1 MVWLLPAALAG
12 LALVAGPI
20 AIHLLTR
27 RHARRVK
34 FPTIRFLRAAK
45 PAAVRFRRPSDVT
58 LLAVRIAIVAAAVV
72 AAAQPLILTP
82 WRVSKWNARTVRALV
97 IDTSP
102 SMRRTDAAGETPAAI
117 AAATVDA
124 ETESAFGAVTLQV
137 TDLEEGIG
145 RAVQQLNTMPPGRR
159 EIVVLSDFQRAT
171 LDETALATVPR
182 DVGLRFVR
190 AGAMPQH
197 REWTGADL
205 DGWRGARWRPQVTF
219 SGPGTAASWQRMAV
233 MPAVEGITLAVR
245 AGDEAVSQDVLKAAV
260 SLGVPSSRPGA
271 IVIAF
276 TGAPR
281 PDAFARA
288 QPIASAWIVRL
299 AQTLRTDDL
308 LERAREDAHISGR
321 RATQPWT
328 SLVRDARGQAVVLA
342 AEHEGALLID
352 TTAPVA
358 STFAIA
364 LVRAALLTRND
375 ADAARADEEV
385 LTIPDEQ
392 LARWRR
398 EPGPVTAQMWPH
410 ADVSD
415 ARWFWAAALALL
427 LLEGRLRRHRN
438 LHAAKEPDAAA
449 A

>member
-1 MVWLLPAALAG
+1 
-12 LALVAGPI
+12 
-20 AIHLLTR
+20 
-27 RHARRVK
+27 
-34 FPTIRFLRAAK
+34 
-45 PAAVRFRRPSDVT
+45 
-58 LLAVRIAIVAAAVV
+58 
-72 AAAQPLILTP
+72 
-82 WRVSKWNARTVRALV
+82 
-97 IDTSP
+97 
-102 SMRRTDAAGETPAAI
+102 
-117 AAATVDA
+117 
-124 ETESAFGAVTLQV
+124 
-137 TDLEEGIG
+137 
-145 RAVQQLNTMPPGRR
+145 
-159 EIVVLSDFQRAT
+159 
-171 LDETALATVPR
+171 
-182 DVGLRFVR
+182 
-190 AGAMPQH
+190 
-197 REWTGADL
+197 
-205 DGWRGARWRPQVTF
+205 
-219 SGPGTAASWQRMAV
+219 
-233 MPAVEGITLAVR
+233 
-245 AGDEAVSQDVLKAAV
+245 
-260 SLGVPSSRPGA
+260 
-271 IVIAF
+271 VIAF

-308 LERAREDAHISGR
+308 LERAPEDAHISGK

-364 LVRAALLTRND
+364 LMRAALLARND

-398 EPGPVTAQMWPH
+398 EPGPVTAQMWPR